1 METMSKETNSIMSV
15 EMNEILVHVN
25 EQGVVFEPVDAEMIA
40 SQRNV
45 HVVTSHPGVVRGNHY
60 HLLGTETIA
69 VAGPALVRV
78 RDGGELRDILVSDG
92 KIYRFV
98 FPPGMSHAVK
108 NTGFGLNILVAFNT
122 VKHDPQH
129 PDTVQDILIDD

>member
-1 METMSKETNSIMSV
+1 MSYEMEDL
-15 EMNEILVHVN
+15 LVHAD
-25 EQGVVFEPVDAEMIA
+25 ERGVVFEPVDAGMIA

-60 HLLGTETIA
+60 HLQGTETIA
-69 VAGPALVRV
+69 VAGPALIRV

-98 FPPGMSHAVK
+98 FPPGMPHAMK
-108 NTGFGLNILVAFNT
+108 NTGVGLNILVAFNT
-122 VKHDPQH
+122 VEHDPQH
-129 PDTVQDILIDD
+129 PDTVQDILIED